1 MVEQG
6 GSRRFANRA
15 ASEAKRERTRAQL
28 MDAAVR
34 VFARRGVSDAAITD
48 VTTEANVSNG
58 TFYYHFKDK
67 SELVDVV
74 GHEIAAHLVSEVD
87 LAMNG
92 VASGIERVALGTQ
105 YFLRLASFDP
115 EWGKLVVSA
124 LLDMR
129 EFRDRISAG
138 IRKDVNIGVRQGAF
152 DIPVNELL
160 VSAMLGVVGMG
171 LRAILNGGRPGL
183 IEAQTSEMVLRL
195 LGLEVAQAQRVVE
208 QVKPLRRQLKVIDR
222 MNLDKASPGSTD

>member
-1 MVEQG
+1 MG
-6 GSRRFANRA
+6 A
-15 ASEAKRERTRAQL
+15 AGH
-28 MDAAVR
+28 D
-34 VFARRGVSDAAITD
+34 D
-48 VTTEANVSNG
+48 V
-58 TFYYHFKDK
+58 
-67 SELVDVV
+67 L
-74 GHEIAAHLVSEVD
+74 
-87 LAMNG
+87 
-92 VASGIERVALGTQ
+92 
-105 YFLRLASFDP
+105 
-115 EWGKLVVSA
+115 
-124 LLDMR
+124 
-129 EFRDRISAG
+129 
-138 IRKDVNIGVRQGAF
+138 KDVNIGVRQGAF